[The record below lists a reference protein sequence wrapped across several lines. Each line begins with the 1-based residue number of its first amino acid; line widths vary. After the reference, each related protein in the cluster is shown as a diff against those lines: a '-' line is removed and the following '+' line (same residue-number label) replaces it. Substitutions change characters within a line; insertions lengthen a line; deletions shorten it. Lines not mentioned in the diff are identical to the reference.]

1 MTTKEMAE
9 RIFSGDKKTLAKAMT
24 LICSHLDNDK
34 EIAKRL
40 LPIILEKST
49 PAYRIGI
56 SGIGGVGKST
66 FIEALGSSILESDP
80 NIKLGVLTIDP
91 SSPKTGGSILADS
104 VRMNKLVSSDRV
116 FLRAASNNTQLG
128 GLNREA
134 YELVTLLE
142 AAGCHYIMIETV
154 GSGQSDDRINL
165 LSDLSILLQMPASG
179 DSMQA
184 LKKGSIE
191 NADLLVIH
199 KNDGLLKKEASK
211 ASLLYKQR
219 EQLIHSTSG
228 HKETPVF
235 LVSSVEKTGLK
246 ELWAKI
252 EKIQKKQIKEHLLE
266 QKRKS
271 QRKELFEEQ
280 VVAEFREL
288 LRDSKTLSKDKKHL
302 EKLLDEKKTSPL
314 LAARSL
320 LMNLHI

>member
-9 RIFSGDKKTLAKAMT
+9 KILSGDKKTLAKAMT
-24 LICSHLDNDK
+24 LICSHLDKDK
-34 EIAKRL
+34 EITMRL
-40 LPIILEKST
+40 LPLILEHST
-49 PAYRIGI
+49 PAYRIGV

-66 FIEALGSSILESDP
+66 FIEALGSSILESNP
-80 NIKLGVLTIDP
+80 NIKLGILTIDP
-91 SSPKTGGSILADS
+91 SSPNSGGSILADS
-104 VRMNKLVSSDRV
+104 VRMNKLVSSERV
-116 FLRAASNNTQLG
+116 FLRAASNNTELG

-142 AAGCHYIMIETV
+142 GAGCHYIMIETV

-228 HKETPVF
+228 QKETPVF
-235 LVSSVEKTGLK
+235 LVSSVERTGLK
-246 ELWAKI
+246 ELWEKI
-252 EKIQKKQIKEHLLE
+252 EKIQKNQTKEKSLE

-271 QRKELFEEQ
+271 QRKELFEDQ
-280 VVAEFREL
+280 VVAEFREI
-288 LRDSKTLSKDKKHL
+288 LRNSQTLSKDKKYL
-302 EKLLDEKKTSPL
+302 EKLLDDRKTSPL

-320 LMNLHI
+320 LMNLHL